1 MHVHSEP
8 SPGIVTFIIA
18 FYYPSK
24 PPSIHAHWNR
34 FLLTFNST
42 LSIAF
47 FCFSLRLHWF
57 TSHMSQVF
65 YFSWFFKSHCQTTI
79 PPPLAASTWST
90 DNICCGPKYA
100 EVNQP
105 KPLLDRR
112 ARIWTTWFGLIYSV
126 YFKLSTCKSAPVLH
140 TGPRT
145 GSDNQGDRPVVFNL
159 SRPMDKPALVLR

>member
-126 YFKLSTCKSAPVLH
+126 YFKLSTPV
-140 TGPRT
+140 
-145 GSDNQGDRPVVFNL
+145 NQHL
-159 SRPMDKPALVLR
+159 SCTLVQGLAVITKVIDKLFSTFLDLWTNQPLS